1 MNLHRHIAVF
11 SMGLGLSVS
20 ALACS
25 CVPSPPLANL
35 VADSRHVFIARV
47 LTSRLSSDGGWIEA
61 TFEVEEAFK
70 GEPRS
75 VPSIR
80 ARFSEGDYALPQG
93 VRTSC
98 PDLHLTPGMHFVVF
112 AADESPAIYELCRP
126 TQPLRK
132 RDDPIVPLI
141 RSITRAQ

>member
-1 MNLHRHIAVF
+1 MNLYRRFAAL
-11 SMGLGLSVS
+11 SLGLGLSAS

-25 CVPSPPLANL
+25 CAPSPPLANL
-35 VADSRHVFIARV
+35 VADARHVFIARI

-80 ARFSEGDYALPQG
+80 ARFSEGDYALPG
-93 VRTSC
+93 RSSC
-98 PDLHLTPGMHFVVF
+98 PELHLTPGMRFVVF
-112 AADESPAIYELCRP
+112 AADESPAIYALCRP

-141 RSITRAQ
+141 RSAASAR

>member
-1 MNLHRHIAVF
+1 MSLHRCIAVF
-11 SMGLGLSVS
+11 GIGLGFSVS

-25 CVPSPPLANL
+25 CVPSLPLANL

-80 ARFSEGDYALPQG
+80 ARFSEGDYALPG
-93 VRTSC
+93 RSSC
-98 PDLHLTPGMHFVVF
+98 PELHLTPGMHFLVF
-112 AADESPAIYELCRP
+112 AADESPAIYALCRP

-141 RSITRAQ
+141 RSITRAR